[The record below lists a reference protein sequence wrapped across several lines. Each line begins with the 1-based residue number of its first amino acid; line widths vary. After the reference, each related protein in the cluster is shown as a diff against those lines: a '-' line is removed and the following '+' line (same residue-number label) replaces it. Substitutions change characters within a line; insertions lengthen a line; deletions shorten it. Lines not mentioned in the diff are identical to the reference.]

1 MKQHIYNVE
10 KCLSSEC
17 VQEENINE
25 FQDTVGYFVHL
36 FDALYSPYF
45 MYDETL
51 SNEYF
56 NNLVIWL
63 NGIWKIQQHMPFPT
77 DSKSEPCHQHIYPVM
92 WLVMKLLEYCC
103 FKSK

>member
-1 MKQHIYNVE
+1 MCSK
-10 KCLSSEC
+10 
-17 VQEENINE
+17 ENINE

-56 NNLVIWL
+56 NSLVIWL
-63 NGIWKIQQHMPFPT
+63 NGIWKIQQHMHFT
-77 DSKSEPCHQHIYPVM
+77 IQNWNNTATYLSGYVVGGEIIGI
-92 WLVMKLLEYCC
+92 LLLQKANEIRI
-103 FKSK
+103 FTAIG